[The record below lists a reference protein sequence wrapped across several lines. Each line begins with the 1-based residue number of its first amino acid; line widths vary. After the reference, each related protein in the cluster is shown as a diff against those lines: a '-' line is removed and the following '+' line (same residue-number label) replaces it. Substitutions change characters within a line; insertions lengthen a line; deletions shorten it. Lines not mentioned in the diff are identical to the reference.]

1 MGMSAKIK
9 YLLNLKNKKITDFAK
24 ELGMSQ
30 SNFSNK
36 LQRDDFR
43 ESELKQIADALDCDF
58 NVTFTI
64 RETGETI

>member
-1 MGMSAKIK
+1 MSAKIK

>member
-1 MGMSAKIK
+1 MSAKIK
-9 YLLNLKNKKITDFAK
+9 YILNLRNKKITDFAK

-43 ESELKQIADALDCDF
+43 ESELKQIAEALDCDF
-58 NVTFTI
+58 NVTFTL
-64 RETGETI
+64 RDTGETI

>member
-9 YLLNLKNKKITDFAK
+9 YILNLRGKKITDFAK

-58 NVTFTI
+58 NVTFTL
-64 RETGETI
+64 RDTGETI

>member
-1 MGMSAKIK
+1 LGMSAKIK
-9 YLLNLKNKKITDFAK
+9 YILNLRGKKITDFAK

-43 ESELKQIADALDCDF
+43 ESELKQIADALGCDF
-58 NVTFTI
+58 NVTFTL
-64 RETGETI
+64 RDTGETI

>member
-1 MGMSAKIK
+1 MSAKIK
-9 YLLNLKNKKITDFAK
+9 YILNLRGKKITDFAK

-58 NVTFTI
+58 NVTFTL
-64 RETGETI
+64 RDTGETI